1 VVTLLVA
8 AGASMEVLSKEGRT
22 PLLEAAR
29 SGRAGVIRILAQNG
43 ANVHATDKD
52 GKNAFHL
59 VRGKQD
65 TDSITALLDLGVNLV
80 ARDERDCT
88 PLHAAM
94 WDSDESKAKL
104 LLKHGANPQAVDND
118 GELPIVG
125 ATCAGNIA
133 MMKLL
138 FESGIDINHRGKTL
152 RTLLFPAI
160 ITRKEQAVRFLLSQK
175 DFDLNARDNEG
186 RTALMEAV
194 QSAWGEPIVQI
205 LVEQPGLDVDIADNK
220 GRTAL
225 TFAPSPTIARLLLS
239 HTNMPSQEHAKY
251 LAGVELHYA
260 ALSGDAE
267 EVRRLLKEGII
278 DPNTQDREGVTP
290 LMKASF
296 HNHQGVVE
304 ALLECTSVVVDLEEE
319 YPGKDYPKMTMLYYT
334 CFQDWESMTRL
345 LLSAG
350 SKMNQEDGRRIL
362 RWAARHNHEELA
374 RLALGIGADPN
385 GRDDDTKAA
394 PLHIAA
400 TRSTIYSRL
409 LNHGADPSLAWKSV
423 ESLNTPL
430 SLAASNGH
438 VDCVES
444 LLANSAKDDRSENWL
459 ELAKLYKAAREG
471 DEVTGLEILERG
483 SIATTWKDEAG
494 CTLLHLAAEN
504 GCVNLIRLLL
514 QRDDSTINWQ
524 NERKDTPILHASRKQ
539 PYGKRSEVLRELL
552 KHPGVDL
559 NFQSDEKTA
568 LMLAAKNGDE
578 DSVRLLL
585 EHGASVEIKDGWGN
599 MAANYGLGSGN
610 RRVIEILRDAERA
623 VGCGERDDC

>member
-1 VVTLLVA
+1 
-8 AGASMEVLSKEGRT
+8 
-22 PLLEAAR
+22 
-29 SGRAGVIRILAQNG
+29 
-43 ANVHATDKD
+43 
-52 GKNAFHL
+52 
-59 VRGKQD
+59 
-65 TDSITALLDLGVNLV
+65 
-80 ARDERDCT
+80 
-88 PLHAAM
+88 
-94 WDSDESKAKL
+94 
-104 LLKHGANPQAVDND
+104 
-118 GELPIVG
+118 
-125 ATCAGNIA
+125 
-133 MMKLL
+133 
-138 FESGIDINHRGKTL
+138 
-152 RTLLFPAI
+152 
-160 ITRKEQAVRFLLSQK
+160 
-175 DFDLNARDNEG
+175 
-186 RTALMEAV
+186 
-194 QSAWGEPIVQI
+194 
-205 LVEQPGLDVDIADNK
+205 
-220 GRTAL
+220 
-225 TFAPSPTIARLLLS
+225 
-239 HTNMPSQEHAKY
+239 MPSQEHAKY

-260 ALSGDAE
+260 AQSGDAEDYYYYYYSSFKGDAE

-278 DPNTQDREGVTP
+278 DPNTRDREGVTP
-290 LMKASF
+290 LMKAFF
-296 HNHQGVVE
+296 HNHRGVVE
-304 ALLECTSVVVDLEEE
+304 ALLECTSVVVDLEEG

-374 RLALGIGADPN
+374 RLALRIGADPN

-394 PLHIAA
+394 PLHFAA

-483 SIATTWKDEAG
+483 SNATTWKDEAG

-514 QRDDSTINWQ
+514 LLQRDNSTINWQ

-539 PYGKRSEVLRELL
+539 PYEKRSEVLRELL

-559 NFQSDEKTA
+559 SFQRNEEWETA

-585 EHGASVEIKDGWGN
+585 EHGASVEIKDRRGN
-599 MAANYGLGSGN
+599 LASNYGLGWAL
-610 RRVIEILRDAERA
+610 EI
-623 VGCGERDDC
+623 GG